1 MNLHGTG
8 GGDTSRTPLRE
19 PSGGGSASTSA
30 SGVGAAGAAR
40 PRGGPRARA
49 GEHVCTCWIG
59 GECYAIDTVL
69 VAEVVA
75 VAKVLP
81 VPLSPPWLIG
91 LHNLRGTPL
100 VVGDLAQILGLPG
113 GGTPAGGPLNVL
125 VLRTP
130 HVTVGIRIDRIG
142 AVHSYAAARPEPTAA
157 MEHPAVKGLLKIE
170 ARQGLLATLLDE
182 AFVSERLAAL
192 RLRKP
197 DGRDPLAG
205 EASEGVKFH
214 G

>member
-1 MNLHGTG
+1 MNLQGTG
-8 GGDTSRTPLRE
+8 SGDTSRAG
-19 PSGGGSASTSA
+19 GGGSASA
-30 SGVGAAGAAR
+30 SGFSGPAGAPRA
-40 PRGGPRARA
+40 RGGPRARA
-49 GEHVCTCWIG
+49 GEYVCTCWIG

-81 VPLSPPWLIG
+81 VPLSPPWLLG

-113 GGTPAGGPLNVL
+113 AGGGGSPAVGPVNVL

-130 HVTVGIRIDRIG
+130 EVVVGIRIDRIG
-142 AVHSYAAARPEPTAA
+142 AVHSYEAARPEATAA
-157 MEHPAVKGLLKIE
+157 LEHPAVKGLLKIE
-170 ARQGLLATLLDE
+170 ARQGLVATLLDE
-182 AFVSERLAAL
+182 AFVSERLGAL

-205 EASEGVKFH
+205 EAVEGVKVH